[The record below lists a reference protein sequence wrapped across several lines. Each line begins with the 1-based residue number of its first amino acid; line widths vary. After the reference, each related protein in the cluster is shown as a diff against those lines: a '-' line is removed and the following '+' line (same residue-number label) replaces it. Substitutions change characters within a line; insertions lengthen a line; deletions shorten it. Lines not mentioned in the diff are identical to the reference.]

1 MIAPLN
7 LLSFD
12 AKTKVSNSEAT
23 GGSGGVAYVS
33 GSLTSGVQTVN
44 IVGTIIEN
52 SFAKTGTGGVAKI
65 IGKDAL
71 VNVVTSS
78 KITNSGAPSSHGG
91 VLHFATTN

>member
-33 GSLTSGVQTVN
+33 GSLTSGVQTVD

-52 SFAKTGTGGVAKI
+52 SFASAILICRKVFSNNFA
-65 IGKDAL
+65 ASA
-71 VNVVTSS
+71 TS
-78 KITNSGAPSSHGG
+78 GE
-91 VLHFATTN
+91 LTTLTLLQNEL

>member
-1 MIAPLN
+1 MTGPLN
-7 LLSFD
+7 LLNFD
-12 AKTKVSNSEAT
+12 AKTKVTNSEAT

-44 IVGTIIEN
+44 FIGTIIEN

-71 VNVVTSS
+71 VNAITSC
-78 KITNSGAPSSHGG
+78 KITNSGATSSHGG
-91 VLHFATTN
+91 VFHFATTN